1 MSDVQYKAT
10 KAWVGAAISAVIA
23 FLGAVLAGL
32 NALGD
37 GAALGDLDA
46 AVWITAT
53 IAALTAFGGTGAAV
67 YQVENKPKVVV
78 PEYPPTQDPP
88 ESLNP

>member
-1 MSDVQYKAT
+1 MTDTKYKAT
-10 KAWVGAAISAVIA
+10 KAWVGAAVATVVA

-32 NALGD
+32 QEVGPD
-37 GAALGDLDA
+37 SGLGDLDA

-67 YQVENKPKVVV
+67 YQVENKPKVAV
-78 PEYPPTQDPP
+78 PEYPSIQDPP